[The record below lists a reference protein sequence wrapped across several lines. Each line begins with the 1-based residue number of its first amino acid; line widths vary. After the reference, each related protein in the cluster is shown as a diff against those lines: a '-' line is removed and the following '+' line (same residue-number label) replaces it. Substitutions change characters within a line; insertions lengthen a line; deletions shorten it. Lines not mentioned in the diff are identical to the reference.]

1 MSLIPKSILL
11 RFVLI
16 GLFCLNYG
24 LSNLYGQ
31 AFQGGLLAGINTS
44 QITGDDLAGYNKLS
58 LTFGAFVK
66 TKLSDKSSLQM
77 EIAYLG
83 KGSHKNLNPKD
94 SIPTLYLLRL
104 RYIEVPLVFQYNLT
118 SKLSLET
125 GPSLGVFFGSRE
137 EDLYGDMSGMY
148 SSREQF
154 KRFELSYTVG
164 GTWIINPKWH
174 FNIRSANSIF
184 PVRDHDQSTSYRLNK
199 GQYSSCIMGRL
210 MMNF

>member
-1 MSLIPKSILL
+1 MSTLIKSQL
-11 RFVLI
+11 FQVVLI
-16 GLFCLNYG
+16 GFFFLKFG

-66 TKLSDKSSLQM
+66 TKLSEKAFLQM

-118 SKLSLET
+118 SKLTLET

-154 KRFELSYTVG
+154 KPFDLSYTVG
-164 GTWIINPKWH
+164 GTWIINSKWH
-174 FNIRSANSIF
+174 LNIRSANSVF

-199 GQYSSCIMGRL
+199 GQYTSCIMGRI

>member
-1 MSLIPKSILL
+1 VSQILKSLLF
-11 RFVLI
+11 RFILI
-16 GLFCLNYG
+16 GSFCLNIG
-24 LSNLYGQ
+24 QVELNGQ
-31 AFQGGLLAGINTS
+31 AFQGGILAGFNTS

-58 LTFGAFVK
+58 LTFGTFVN
-66 TKLSDKSSLQM
+66 TKLSDKSFLQL

-104 RYIEVPLVFQYNLT
+104 RYIEVPLVFQYNVT
-118 SKLSLET
+118 SKLTLET

-164 GTWIINPKWH
+164 GTWVINPKWH

-184 PVRDHDQSTSYRLNK
+184 PVRDHDQSTSNRLNK